1 MIDGKIKEVLLWA
14 ACGKCR
20 LDEDTLRRIMRYSY
34 AENTKIGARDG
45 KTVVSTEI
53 NIKGIYNTLTIFPDG
68 SSRLSLDFEDPLF

>member
-14 ACGKCR
+14 ACGKYR

-68 SSRLSLDFEDPLF
+68 SSRLSLDFEDPLL

>member
-1 MIDGKIKEVLLWA
+1 MIDGKIKEVLLWTA
-14 ACGKCR
+14 REKYR

-68 SSRLSLDFEDPLF
+68 SSRLSLDFEDPLL